1 MAKYSVTDT
10 SLSAVADAI
19 RAKGGTTD
27 AMAFPEGFVTAIES
41 MQTGDGEVSLDIVTA
56 AELPTT
62 VTDGRIVVITT
73 TTPSTIYVDTDEPAS
88 PAESDVWLK
97 IGADGQTALELT
109 SASPYLRNGFEYVS
123 QYSGGAWAEVYGYVG
138 MGGEWVVIADSLPA
152 VGTTLEDCTWEEI
165 AKISERGLAAE
176 YFSVGDRKKVTLSGK
191 VDNITLNGEYYCFI
205 AGIYHNAETEGSGI
219 HFQFAASADTIG
231 KALCFTDANQGTT
244 GNTDGFITND
254 AGNTGGWAESYMRN
268 TICPKFEAAL
278 PAELQSVL
286 KTCTKFTD
294 NVGGTT
300 NAASNVSLTSDK
312 VWIPSEFEIHGTR
325 TYANSAE
332 QTYQAQY
339 AYYAAG
345 NSKIKYG
352 HAAQTTAM
360 AWWTR
365 SPGYEATSYFCAVSK
380 SGNAQR
386 YSGASSY
393 GFAPMFMV

>member
-1 MAKYSVTDT
+1 MS
-10 SLSAVADAI
+10 S
-19 RAKGGTTD
+19 
-27 AMAFPEGFVTAIES
+27 
-41 MQTGDGEVSLDIVTA
+41 
-56 AELPTT
+56 
-62 VTDGRIVVITT
+62 
-73 TTPSTIYVDTDEPAS
+73 
-88 PAESDVWLK
+88 
-97 IGADGQTALELT
+97 
-109 SASPYLRNGFEYVS
+109 
-123 QYSGGAWAEVYGYVG
+123 
-138 MGGEWVVIADSLPA
+138 
-152 VGTTLEDCTWEEI
+152 
-165 AKISERGLAAE
+165 RGLASE

-219 HFQFAASADTIG
+219 HFHFAASADTVG
-231 KALCFTDANQGTT
+231 KSLCFTDGNQATT
-244 GNTDGFITND
+244 GQTDGFITND
-254 AGNTGGWAESYMRN
+254 AGNAGGWAESYMRV
-268 TICPKFEAAL
+268 TICPKFEATL

-286 KTCTKFTD
+286 KSCAKYTD
-294 NVGGTT
+294 NVGGTS
-300 NAASNVSLTSDK
+300 NAASNVSLTADK
-312 VWIPSEFEIHGTR
+312 IWIPSEFEIHGTR